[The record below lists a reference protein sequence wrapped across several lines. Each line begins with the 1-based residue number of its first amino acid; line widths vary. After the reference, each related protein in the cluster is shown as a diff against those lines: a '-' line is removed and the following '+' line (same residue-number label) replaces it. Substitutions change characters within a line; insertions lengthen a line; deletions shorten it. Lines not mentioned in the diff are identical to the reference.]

1 MYLVRKEVFIMAC
14 VMIVGIFMVS
24 NQAVAQERTE
34 ATLSGKVVDDS
45 TEQSLSGVEINI
57 EGMDESATTDSE
69 GNYNFDSLQPGNYTV
84 TVEAEGYDTWE
95 KEVEITEESK
105 TLDIRLKPTE

>member
-1 MYLVRKEVFIMAC
+1 MNLVRKEVFIMVC
-14 VMIVGIFMVS
+14 VMIVGIFMIS

-45 TEQSLSGVEINI
+45 TEQSLSGVEVNI

-69 GNYNFDSLQPGNYTV
+69 GNYSFDTLQPGNYTV
-84 TVEAEGYDTWE
+84 TVEAEGYESWE
-95 KEVEITEESK
+95 KEIEITEESK
-105 TLDIRLKPTE
+105 TLDIRLKPAQ